1 MMYFWGMR
9 VLIYTATYLPIPR
22 LILLDRVILLVKE
35 YAAFS
40 ENQIYIIGNDW
51 PASFVSYCKEIE
63 QVQLLAQNNTRDL
76 FKTTTNTIII
86 HFGTHVKS
94 VNRIPLLFIPLQLP
108 NELKNASFLHKM
120 RLNYRFNSWMKLAQ
134 KILCVNDWVYS
145 SLITRYTTLSFA
157 IAPVYLPLMDVPTF
171 EWKDLSLA
179 KEQLSSGDN
188 YFLCFAPK
196 ERIKEIVKE
205 FSIFKKWQHTTM
217 HLVFV
222 VNNKKE
228 IETAL
233 QALKG
238 YKYIQDI
245 AIIAEN
251 DLCLEWIAASYAIL
265 WEGIGFSKTTW
276 MEYAMQY
283 EVPLLLDADIP
294 LPANW
299 TKSGEVFSFKE
310 KQALSNH
317 FKLYYKDE
325 MYRQA
330 KAMTGK
336 EWLITNNSL
345 LSCNNKINTL

>member
-1 MMYFWGMR
+1 MR
-9 VLIYTATYLPIPR
+9 VLIYTSTYMPIPK
-22 LILLDRVILLVKE
+22 LVLLDRLQLLVNE
-35 YAAFS
+35 YVAVS
-40 ENQIYIIGNDW
+40 ENQIYIIGKDW
-51 PASFVSYCKEIE
+51 PASFVSYWDKIE
-63 QVQLLAQNNTRDL
+63 QVQLVAENNTRSL
-76 FKTTTNTIII
+76 FKITSNTIII
-86 HFGTHVKS
+86 HFGSNIKRQDS
-94 VNRIPLLFIPLQLP
+94 IPVLFIPLQLP
-108 NELKNASFLHKM
+108 NELKTASFLQKL
-120 RLNYRFNSWMKLAQ
+120 RLNYRFNSWMKLAH
-134 KILCVNDWVYS
+134 KIVCVNDWVYA
-145 SLITRYTTLSFA
+145 SLITRYPTLSSA
-157 IAPVYLPLMDVPTF
+157 ITPVYLPLMDVPAF

-179 KEQLSSGDN
+179 KEQLTSGDN
-188 YFLCFAPK
+188 YFLCFAPM

-238 YKYIQDI
+238 YKFIQDI

-251 DLCLEWIAASYAIL
+251 DLSLEWIAASYAIL

-283 EVPLLLDADIP
+283 EVPLLLDADTA

-299 TKSGEVFSFKE
+299 AKAGEVFSFKE

-330 KAMTGK
+330 KARSGK